1 MLQAFENDGY
11 HAVCALDQ
19 DDSPLP
25 TRWGGSRCIDYAI
38 CNTPGRVSKVRLLDD
53 AFADHFVFACE
64 FKLHNYCKEPQTAC
78 SHHRTNDLSRPK
90 GFCKNRWQ
98 ELCREEFSRL
108 VPLVFPEETDQDGI
122 DSLWSALS
130 LRYEMAARH
139 AKRRAL
145 QETLDSELPDFGNR
159 PAKGKFLLRSDALQ
173 MHPELKVGDGFRLR
187 KLCNILAR
195 LREMQKHERLN
206 KQLSSEYLNLQAK
219 VRQSPLVS
227 SGSVA
232 QQAAQVE
239 QAIQAERNSAAK
251 ARTAAWKESLRS
263 SQGRR
268 FRWLKT
274 AAPQPS
280 RGLHMNNNDR
290 PTRSAP
296 ESLALIKRFWNK
308 VWVLI
313 MTALLGLLLSPLPS
327 LRGSGIRSGF
337 GPLLT
342 LMYLPI
348 KLVVLVKWSALVP
361 RRCMLLGR
369 PVPQALLLLKSASSM
384 TKLLGLMAG
393 WAMSFVDWPVEF
405 FEAFR

>member
-1 MLQAFENDGY
+1 MAE
-11 HAVCALDQ
+11 
-19 DDSPLP
+19 
-25 TRWGGSRCIDYAI
+25 
-38 CNTPGRVSKVRLLDD
+38 
-53 AFADHFVFACE
+53 
-64 FKLHNYCKEPQTAC
+64 
-78 SHHRTNDLSRPK
+78 
-90 GFCKNRWQ
+90 

-195 LREMQKHERLN
+195 LREMQKLERLN

-251 ARTAAWKESLRS
+251 ARTAAWKESLS
-263 SQGRR
+263 
-268 FRWLKT
+268 
-274 AAPQPS
+274 
-280 RGLHMNNNDR
+280 
-290 PTRSAP
+290 
-296 ESLALIKRFWNK
+296 
-308 VWVLI
+308 
-313 MTALLGLLLSPLPS
+313 
-327 LRGSGIRSGF
+327 
-337 GPLLT
+337 LLT
-342 LMYLPI
+342 GASLSMAEDCC
-348 KLVVLVKWSALVP
+348 SAALA
-361 RRCMLLGR
+361 R
-369 PVPQALLLLKSASSM
+369 PAS
-384 TKLLGLMAG
+384 
-393 WAMSFVDWPVEF
+393 EY
-405 FEAFR
+405 